1 MVRRVEITNSW
12 VSFEQFGHALF
23 QNRFSVILIEFR
35 EDPKR
40 RKRDTL
46 VSVHL
51 ANQFGCVLLPHTRTG
66 TCPFKNNAA
75 HRQVFP
81 KKSCL
86 VLPERGQLVIVG
98 LEEGSLRVANEEKLS
113 HWHPIRS

>member
-1 MVRRVEITNSW
+1 MRRVEIANSW
-12 VSFEQFGHALF
+12 VSFEQFGQALF
-23 QNRFSVILIEFR
+23 QDRFSVILIELR

-40 RKRDTL
+40 RKRGAF

-66 TCPFKNNAA
+66 TCLFKNNAA

-81 KKSCL
+81 KTPCL

-113 HWHPIRS
+113 HEHPIRS

>member
-1 MVRRVEITNSW
+1 MVRRVEPTNSW
-12 VSFEQFGHALF
+12 VSFEQFGQTLF
-23 QNRFSVILIEFR
+23 QNCFSVILIELW

-40 RKRDTL
+40 RKWDTF

-81 KKSCL
+81 KKPCL
-86 VLPERGQLVIVG
+86 VFSERGQLVIVG

-113 HWHPIRS
+113 H